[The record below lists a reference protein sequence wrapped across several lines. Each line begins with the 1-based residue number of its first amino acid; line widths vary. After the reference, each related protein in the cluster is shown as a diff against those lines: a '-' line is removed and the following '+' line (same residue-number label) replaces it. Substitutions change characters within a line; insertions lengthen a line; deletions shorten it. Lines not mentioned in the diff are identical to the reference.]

1 MYTYIIN
8 KNIITICHEN
18 QSLNRFEYANT
29 RLKFKNSLVL
39 KKTELLNLEVCFKQ
53 NLSVVF

>member
-8 KNIITICHEN
+8 KNIITICNEN

-29 RLKFKNSLVL
+29 RLKFKISSFF
-39 KKTELLNLEVCFKQ
+39 KKTEFTKI
-53 NLSVVF
+53 

>member
-8 KNIITICHEN
+8 KNIITIYHEN
-18 QSLNRFEYANT
+18 QSQNGLEYAT
-29 RLKFKNSLVL
+29 ARLKFEKSLIF
-39 KKTELLNLEVCFKQ
+39 KKTELLNLEVCCEE